1 MDLFQ
6 HNVIK
11 INVKSVLLT
20 QYITSRL
27 QLIMLC
33 ARLRIVW
40 RENEDFQ
47 LICQKLK
54 THLFWQ
60 SYPDTV
66 L

>member
-40 RENEDFQ
+40 RENEDFSAD
-47 LICQKLK
+47 LPEAENTFILAILPR
-54 THLFWQ
+54 H
-60 SYPDTV
+60 
-66 L
+66 